1 MTRATPAPRASRAFR
16 GRKATPERRA
26 RRATP
31 AHKAPRAFPALRAS
45 RALPEHPAA
54 STVPTSRRIKAAAP
68 TFVLS
73 AECVPPPSEGDVCD
87 DGDDGTY
94 DDRIRNGVCAGLP
107 IPDCDDGDPNT
118 IDTFE
123 GGVCVHTP
131 INPPSPE
138 ACNALDDDQD
148 GLIDEGLGY
157 DVPNGVVVCAGGVE
171 TVVCNSGFADTGG
184 APSTGCEVNVMTD
197 PANCGALGNGVPTV
211 PNATVAFR
219 VACRH

>member
-1 MTRATPAPRASRAFR
+1 MCSLRNACLL
-16 GRKATPERRA
+16 RA
-26 RRATP
+26 R
-31 AHKAPRAFPALRAS
+31 
-45 RALPEHPAA
+45 
-54 STVPTSRRIKAAAP
+54 
-68 TFVLS
+68 
-73 AECVPPPSEGDVCD
+73 GDVCD

-211 PNATVAFR
+211 PNATVACGWR
-219 VACRH
+219 ADTDRLQPGLRRRRRQSAERL